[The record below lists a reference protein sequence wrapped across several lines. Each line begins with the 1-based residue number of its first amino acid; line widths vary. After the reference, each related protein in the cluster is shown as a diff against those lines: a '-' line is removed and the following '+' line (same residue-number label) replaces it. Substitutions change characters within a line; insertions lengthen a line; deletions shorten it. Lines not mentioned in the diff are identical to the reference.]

1 MLLSHDKKKYRNS
14 FFVYETKDEHRL
26 YLNINTT
33 PLIDVLLVLI
43 IMIIITMPIQLNKLD
58 LSLSQ
63 GQEGSKIR
71 ENIVLINIKRDDTVF
86 LNGKKIGKS
95 RDEIRRSLET
105 LYIDFPEAFLRLKV
119 DANTKYSSIVRI
131 LSETVRAG
139 FKSVDLPS
147 TNMESR

>member
-1 MLLSHDKKKYRNS
+1 MIKKKYRDS
-14 FFVYETKDEHRL
+14 FFVYETKDEHSV

-58 LSLSQ
+58 LSLNR

-86 LNGKKIGKS
+86 VNGKQIGKS
-95 RDEIRRSLET
+95 REEIRRSLET
-105 LYIDFPEAFLRLKV
+105 LYIESPEAFLRLKV
-119 DANTKYSSIVRI
+119 DADTKYSSIVRI
-131 LSETVRAG
+131 LSESVRAG

-147 TNMESR
+147 TKRETR

>member
-1 MLLSHDKKKYRNS
+1 MIKKKYRNS
-14 FFVYETKDEHRL
+14 FFLYETRDEQSL

-58 LSLSQ
+58 LKVSQ
-63 GQEGSKIR
+63 GQEGSKIG
-71 ENIVLINIKRDDTVF
+71 ENITLINIKRDDTVF

-95 RDEIRRSLET
+95 RDEIRRSFET

-119 DANTKYSSIVRI
+119 DPNTKYSSIVRI

-147 TNMESR
+147 TNRESK

>member
-1 MLLSHDKKKYRNS
+1 MIKKKYRNS
-14 FFVYETKDEHRL
+14 FFLYETRNDQNV

-58 LSLSQ
+58 LNLSQ

-71 ENIVLINIKRDDTVF
+71 ENIVLINIKRDDTVL
-86 LNGKKIGKS
+86 LNGKNIGKS
-95 RDEIRRSLET
+95 RDEIRRSLKA
-105 LYIDFPEAFLRLKV
+105 LYIDSPEAFLRLKV
-119 DANTKYSSIVRI
+119 DANTKYSSIVKI

-147 TNMESR
+147 TNRESK

>member
-1 MLLSHDKKKYRNS
+1 MIKKKYRNS
-14 FFVYETKDEHRL
+14 FFLYETRDEQSL

-147 TNMESR
+147 TNRESR

>member
-1 MLLSHDKKKYRNS
+1 MIKKKYRNS
-14 FFVYETKDEHRL
+14 FFLYETRNDQNL

-58 LSLSQ
+58 LNLSQ

-71 ENIVLINIKRDDTVF
+71 GNIVLINIKRDDTVF
-86 LNGKKIGKS
+86 LNGKQVGKS
-95 RDEIRRSLET
+95 RDEIRRSLEI
-105 LYIDFPEAFLRLKV
+105 LYINSPEAFLRLKV

-147 TNMESR
+147 TNRENR

>member
-1 MLLSHDKKKYRNS
+1 MIKKKYRNS
-14 FFVYETKDEHRL
+14 FFLYEKRDDQSL
-26 YLNINTT
+26 YININTT

-58 LSLSQ
+58 LNLSQ

-71 ENIVLINIKRDDTVF
+71 ETMVVINIERDDTVF
-86 LNGKKIGKS
+86 LNGKQIGKS
-95 RDEIRRSLET
+95 RDEIRLALEA
-105 LYIDFPEAFLRLKV
+105 LYIDSPEAFLRLKV

-147 TNMESR
+147 INRESR

>member
-1 MLLSHDKKKYRNS
+1 MTKKKYRNK
-14 FFVYETKDEHRL
+14 FLLYETRDEHSL

-119 DANTKYSSIVRI
+119 DPNTKYSSIVRI

-147 TNMESR
+147 TNRESR

>member
-1 MLLSHDKKKYRNS
+1 MIKKKYRNS
-14 FFVYETKDEHRL
+14 FFLYERRDDQSL
-26 YLNINTT
+26 YVNINTT

-58 LSLSQ
+58 LNLSQ

-71 ENIVLINIKRDDTVF
+71 ETMVVINIGRDDTVF
-86 LNGKKIGKS
+86 LNGKQIGKS
-95 RDEIRRSLET
+95 RDEIRRALEK
-105 LYIDFPEAFLRLKV
+105 LYIDSPEAFLRLEV

-147 TNMESR
+147 TNRESK